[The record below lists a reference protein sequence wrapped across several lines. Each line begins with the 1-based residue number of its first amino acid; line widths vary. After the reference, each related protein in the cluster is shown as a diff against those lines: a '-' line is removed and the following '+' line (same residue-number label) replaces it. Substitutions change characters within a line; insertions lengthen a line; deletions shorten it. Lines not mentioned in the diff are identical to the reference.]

1 VLLVVILVVLGVAVR
16 GTPSPVSWLIHFL
29 FACALTLL
37 IYRNL
42 LNRSH
47 SKQLI
52 AAMTMLMILWEIF
65 EWFVQGTRVS
75 DSVPLTGVDTTL
87 DLVCGFAGVVVAIR
101 VSKSFGWM

>member
-1 VLLVVILVVLGVAVR
+1 MILAALGVVVR

-29 FACALTLL
+29 FAFALTLL

-47 SKQLI
+47 TKLFM
-52 AAMTMLMILWEIF
+52 AATIMLMILWEIF
-65 EWFVQGTRVS
+65 EWFVQGTRVT
-75 DSVPLTGVDTTL
+75 DSVLLTGVDTTL

-101 VSKSFGWM
+101 VSNSFGWI